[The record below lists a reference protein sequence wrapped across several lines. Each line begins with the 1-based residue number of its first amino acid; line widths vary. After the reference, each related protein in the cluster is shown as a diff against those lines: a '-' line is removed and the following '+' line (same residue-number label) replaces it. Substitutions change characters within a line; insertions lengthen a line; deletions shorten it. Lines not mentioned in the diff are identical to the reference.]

1 MKFNLFC
8 IIGAFI
14 FKFASNLVCG
24 RFCQS
29 SSSPART
36 CSSLTEHLLLLL
48 LCISCISA
56 SWLCA
61 SHTQSSSQ
69 NLGNLAKIF
78 VDHSLSH
85 LEVQPCEKYL
95 LCQLFGMKLR
105 LHLSKPAFNICIY
118 FKDYWEIIFDLF
130 EGWMLRFS
138 IIDCALHVKYCY
150 TRNSNQI

>member
-14 FKFASNLVCG
+14 FKFASNLVCC

-36 CSSLTEHLLLLL
+36 CSSPIEHLLL

-78 VDHSLSH
+78 VDHLSP
-85 LEVQPCEKYL
+85 LLDVQPCEKYL

-118 FKDYWEIIFDLF
+118 LENYWEIIFDLF

-138 IIDCALHVKYCY
+138 IDCALHVKYCY